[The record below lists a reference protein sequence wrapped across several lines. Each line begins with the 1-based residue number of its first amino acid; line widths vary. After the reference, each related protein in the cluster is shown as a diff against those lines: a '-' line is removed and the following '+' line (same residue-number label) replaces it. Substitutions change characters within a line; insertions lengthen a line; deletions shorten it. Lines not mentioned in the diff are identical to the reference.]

1 MKKDILN
8 CVKNGYN
15 FQIIPTYTLVKM
27 VQIEKIKESGEKVIS
42 LFPSR
47 MCTKIK
53 VVKVALLS
61 PFRYNI

>member
-42 LFPSR
+42 LSY
-47 MCTKIK
+47 
-53 VVKVALLS
+53 VH
-61 PFRYNI
+61 